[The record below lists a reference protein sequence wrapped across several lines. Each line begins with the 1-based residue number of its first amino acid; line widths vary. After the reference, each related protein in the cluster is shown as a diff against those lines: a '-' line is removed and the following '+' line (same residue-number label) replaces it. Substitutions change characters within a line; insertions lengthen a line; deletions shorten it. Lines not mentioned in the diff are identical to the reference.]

1 MAGFKVDTE
10 KIAEY
15 VTQLTELRESYSVCG
30 NKKPVSNAA
39 KGPAFEEVEAVSE
52 KLGDAK
58 EAFLGLIDRTIEF
71 LDVSKTAFDA
81 SDQAEAAAVTKK

>member
-10 KIAEY
+10 KVAEY
-15 VTQLTELRESYSVCG
+15 VSQLTELRKTYSVCN
-30 NKKPVSNAA
+30 NKKPVSDAA

-52 KLGDAK
+52 KLMDAK
-58 EAFLGLIDRTIEF
+58 EAFLELIDRTIEF
-71 LDVSKTAFDA
+71 LDVSKAAFDT